1 MKVEL
6 PQYTGRDN
14 QIMLLITIPFAI
26 VLNSAIF
33 GKIYFADWKFFLLAT
48 LISGLAFCFD
58 FVLCGVVAI
67 LLKKRFP
74 SEQQTGLKLTIM
86 ILTFWLITGLFL
98 YSLFRGYEVI
108 NFYGYK
114 FHETSFVW
122 SCLALGIV
130 NVFLTFLMEGVSG
143 YERWLESIKETEQLS
158 KAYNQSRMLG
168 LKSQVNPHFL
178 FNSLNSLSSL
188 IHEDEAEAER
198 FLNEMSKV
206 YRYLL
211 RNDEDQLVTLE
222 TELKFIESYVFLLK
236 TRYGEGFQ
244 LQINV
249 TNGSLGK
256 WIPTLTLQVI
266 IENAFSQNT
275 ISKTAPLRINIDTDE
290 EGMLRVTNSIQPKII
305 EGEFNYEAGLDN
317 LLNRYRLLNQP
328 PITIE
333 DSPVQRSIRV
343 SLITKKE
350 ELAV

>member
-26 VLNSAIF
+26 GLNSAIF
-33 GKIYFADWKFFLLAT
+33 GKIYFADWRVFISAT
-48 LISGLAFCFD
+48 LISSVAFCLD
-58 FVLCGVVAI
+58 FILCGLVAM

-74 SEQQTGLKLTIM
+74 SEKDTGKKLTIM

-98 YSLFRGYEVI
+98 YSLFRGYEL
-108 NFYGYK
+108 FHFFGYVFQEK
-114 FHETSFVW
+114 TFVW
-122 SCLALGIV
+122 SCVALGIV

-143 YERWLESIKETEQLS
+143 YERWLQSIKETEQLS

-188 IHEDEAEAER
+188 IHEDEAEAEK
-198 FLNEMSKV
+198 FLNDMSKV

-211 RNDEDQLVTLE
+211 RNDEDQLVTLQ
-222 TELKFIESYVFLLK
+222 TELKFIESYIFLLK
-236 TRYGEGFQ
+236 KRYGEGFQ
-244 LQINV
+244 LTMAVNDA
-249 TNGSLGK
+249 SLEK

-275 ISKTAPLRINIDTDE
+275 ISKTDPLRIHIDTDE
-290 EGMLRVTNSIQPKII
+290 DGILCVTNTVRPKIV
-305 EGEFNYEAGLDN
+305 EGELNHEAGLDN
-317 LLNRYRLLNQP
+317 LLKRYRLLNQP
-328 PITIE
+328 LITIE
-333 DSPVQRSIRV
+333 DRQQQRVIRV
-343 SLITKKE
+343 PLIIKKE